1 MSLKVPE
8 ILAPAGSFSSLRA
21 AIKAGCDSIFFGIS
35 DFNMRATASNNF
47 SEEDLPKLTSLCKQH
62 NIKTYMTLNTVM
74 YDSDIERMKR
84 TIDLAK
90 KHHVTAIIAADMA
103 TIAYAREKGVEVHI
117 STQISIS
124 NIESVKFY
132 SQFSDRLV
140 LARELRLEQVAE
152 IIKQIEKQKIK
163 GPSGKLV
170 EIEVFAHGAL
180 CVSVSGRCGMSLY
193 AYDRSANRG
202 QCTQVCRRKYKVTD
216 VVNGKELVIDHNYI
230 MSSADLCTIG
240 MLPQLMAAGVD
251 VLKFEGRGR
260 PPEYVFTVI
269 KAYREAVEAVQD
281 GSYSQDL
288 VDKWNNR
295 LKTVFN
301 RGLSEGF
308 YMGRKMSE
316 WAKGDGSQATHIKV
330 QLGTVERYF
339 PKLKV
344 AQVKIQTNEELILG
358 EELLIISDK
367 TGLVKI
373 IPQEIWLDEKT
384 VKKAS
389 KGDDITFE
397 IDEKVRKG
405 DEVYVMR
412 RKNK

>member
-1 MSLKVPE
+1 MSLKIPE
-8 ILAPAGSFSSLRA
+8 ILAPAGSFASLRA
-21 AIKAGCDSIFFGIS
+21 AIKAGCDSVFFGIS

-47 SEEDLPKLTSLCKQH
+47 SEEDLAKVTSLCKKYKV
-62 NIKTYMTLNTVM
+62 KTYLTLNTVM
-74 YDSDIERMKR
+74 YDSDLDRMR
-84 TIDLAK
+84 RIIDLAK
-90 KHHVTAIIAADMA
+90 KHHLTAIIAADMA

-124 NIESVKFY
+124 NIEGVKFY

-140 LARELRLEQVAE
+140 LARELNLGQVAS
-152 IIKQIEKQKIK
+152 IVRQIKEQKIK
-163 GPSGKLV
+163 GPSGRLV

-193 AYDRSANRG
+193 GYNRSANKG
-202 QCTQVCRRKYKVTD
+202 QCAQVCRRKYKVTD
-216 VVNGKELVIDHNYI
+216 LVNGKELVIDNNYV

-240 MLPQLMAAGVD
+240 MLPQLVEAGID

-269 KAYREAVEAVQD
+269 RTYKEALDAIQD
-281 GSYSQDL
+281 GSYSREL
-288 VDKWNNR
+288 VNKWNKR

-316 WAKGDGSQATHIKV
+316 WAQGDGSKATHIKV
-330 QLGTVERYF
+330 QIGVVERYY
-339 PKLKV
+339 PRIKV
-344 AQVKIQTNEELILG
+344 AQVKVQTNQVLAVG
-358 EELLIISDK
+358 EELLITSDK
-367 TGLVKI
+367 TGLVKVF
-373 IPQEIWLDEKT
+373 PQELLLDGKK

-389 KGDDITFE
+389 QGDVITFK
-397 IDEKVRKG
+397 IAEKVRKG
-405 DEVYVMR
+405 DDVYVF
-412 RKNK
+412 RKKTS

>member
-1 MSLKVPE
+1 MSLKIPE
-8 ILAPAGSFSSLRA
+8 ILAPAGSFASLRA

-47 SEEDLPKLTSLCKQH
+47 SEEDLPKLTSLCKEH
-62 NIKTYMTLNTVM
+62 GIKTYMTLNTVM
-74 YDSDIERMKR
+74 YDSDLERMRR

-90 KHHVTAIIAADMA
+90 QHHVTAIIAADMA
-103 TIAYAREKGVEVHI
+103 TIAYAREIGVEVHI

-124 NIESVKFY
+124 NIEGVKFY

-140 LARELRLEQVAE
+140 LARELKLEQVAA
-152 IIKQIEKQKIK
+152 IVDQIKERKIK

-202 QCTQVCRRKYKVTD
+202 QCTQVCRKKYKVTD
-216 VVNGKELVIDHNYI
+216 MANGKELVIDNNFI

-240 MLPQLMAAGVD
+240 MLPQLVESGVD

-269 KAYREAVEAVQD
+269 RTYKEALDAIKD
-281 GSYSQDL
+281 GTYSQEL
-288 VDKWNNR
+288 VAKWNKR

-316 WAKGDGSQATHIKV
+316 WAEGDGSQATYKKI
-330 QLGTVERYF
+330 QLGIVQRYY

-344 AQVKIQTNEELILG
+344 AQIKIQADQYLDLG
-358 EELLIISDK
+358 EEIIITSDK
-367 TGLVKI
+367 TGI
-373 IPQEIWLDEKT
+373 IKVTPAKLKVNELDL
-384 VKKAS
+384 KKAHQ
-389 KGDDITFE
+389 GDEITFE

-405 DEVYVMR
+405 DGVYVMR
-412 RKNK
+412 KR

>member
-1 MSLKVPE
+1 MSLKIPE
-8 ILAPAGSFSSLRA
+8 ILAPAGSFASLRA

-62 NIKTYMTLNTVM
+62 KIKTYMTLNTVM
-74 YDSDIERMKR
+74 YDSDIERMKK
-84 TIDLAK
+84 TVDLVK

-152 IIKQIEKQKIK
+152 IVKQIEKQKIK

-193 AYDRSANRG
+193 SYDRSANRG

-216 VVNGKELVIDHNYI
+216 VVNGKELVVDNNYI

-269 KAYREAVEAVQD
+269 KTYKEAIETVLD
-281 GSYSQDL
+281 GSYSEVL
-288 VDKWNNR
+288 VDKWNKR

-344 AQVKIQTNEELILG
+344 VQVKIQTNEELTLG

-373 IPQEIWLDEKT
+373 TPKEIWLDEKKI
-384 VKKAS
+384 KKAS
-389 KGDDITFE
+389 KGEDITFE
-397 IDEKVRKG
+397 IDQKVRKG

-412 RKNK
+412 KKNK

>member
-1 MSLKVPE
+1 MSLKIPE
-8 ILAPAGSFSSLRA
+8 ILAPAGSFASLRA
-21 AIKAGCDSIFFGIS
+21 AIKAGCDSVFFGIS

-47 SEEDLPKLTSLCKQH
+47 TEEDLPKLTALCKQH
-62 NIKTYMTLNTVM
+62 NVKTYMTLNTVM
-74 YDSDIERMKR
+74 YDSDLERMRR
-84 TIDLAK
+84 TIDLVK

-124 NIESVKFY
+124 NIEGVKFY

-140 LARELRLEQVAE
+140 LARELRLEQVAS
-152 IIKQIEKQKIK
+152 IIDQIRERKIK
-163 GPSGKLV
+163 GPSKRLV

-202 QCTQVCRRKYKVTD
+202 QCTQVCRKKYKVTD
-216 VVNGKELVIDHNYI
+216 VANGKELIVDNNFI

-240 MLPQLMAAGVD
+240 MLPQLVKAGVD

-269 KAYREAVEAVQD
+269 KTYKEALDSIKD
-281 GSYSQDL
+281 GSYSKEL
-288 VDKWNNR
+288 VEKWNKR

-316 WAKGDGSQATHIKV
+316 WAKGDGSQATHTKI
-330 QLGTVERYF
+330 QLGIVERYY

-344 AQVKIQTNEELILG
+344 AQIKIQANQSIDLG
-358 EELLIISDK
+358 EEFLITSDK

-373 IPQEIWLDEKT
+373 TPQELRIDEKN
-384 VKKAS
+384 VKKAHQ
-389 KGDDITFE
+389 GDEITFK

-405 DEVYVMR
+405 DGVYVMR
-412 RKNK
+412 KK